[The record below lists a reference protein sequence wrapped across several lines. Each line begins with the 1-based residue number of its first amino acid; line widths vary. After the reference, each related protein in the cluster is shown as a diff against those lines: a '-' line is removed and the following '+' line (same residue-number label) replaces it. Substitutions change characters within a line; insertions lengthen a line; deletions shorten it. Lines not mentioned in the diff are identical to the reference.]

1 MYVTQVGLMIGVGA
15 AKTGLFWISG
25 GTEEE
30 EDGDGGLLSRAKTAG
45 RNVALRRKVWA
56 GDTEEMEQPLM
67 EVVDIVQ
74 RTLEM
79 GGYID
84 D

>member
-45 RNVALRRKVWA
+45 RNVALRRKV
-56 GDTEEMEQPLM
+56 
-67 EVVDIVQ
+67 
-74 RTLEM
+74 
-79 GGYID
+79 
-84 D
+84 